1 MVRLMLK
8 RDLWNPFAAN
18 MCCILSRK
26 ISPRVDM
33 IYSSSPSIAEGQ
45 DLLPFPPRQFGEFMP
60 CARMSERTLDTV
72 FGHTVPSRRCEIW
85 RQERFSLLYPTTSSR
100 TRRWLACPGLPHGAR
115 CAHGRPYRW
124 HQRNDRPFADVMR
137 VCVHELGTTGE
148 AAAGDRLLRSY
159 GWSDSAKE
167 TIAMF

>member
-1 MVRLMLK
+1 MCPHVGEDVGHSLRTHGAKQTL
-8 RDLWNPFAAN
+8 RDLAAGKVLPAVPHHKFAQLVA
-18 MCCILSRK
+18 I
-26 ISPRVDM
+26 
-33 IYSSSPSIAEGQ
+33 
-45 DLLPFPPRQFGEFMP
+45 
-60 CARMSERTLDTV
+60 
-72 FGHTVPSRRCEIW
+72 
-85 RQERFSLLYPTTSSR
+85 
-100 TRRWLACPGLPHGAR
+100 ACPGLPHGAR

-167 TIAMF
+167 TIVMF